1 MSKAAARVGGEPLR
15 CKDCR
20 WFVTVVAGF
29 ECHRLPP
36 GDVASP
42 GLEETKATKKTAA
55 RTRSATS
62 STGSFI

>member
-36 GDVASP
+36 GDVGWSYTNPDTFCGEHSKGPYGEKASD
-42 GLEETKATKKTAA
+42 G
-55 RTRSATS
+55 
-62 STGSFI
+62 